1 MAAANKTMVISLGS
15 SRRRKRGEM
24 LFRFESFCQ
33 PGYPAPLAGGG
44 AFRDNVRALLGLAHL
59 EAGGAHGDTKCW
71 SFQLELHRH
80 PPTVV
85 RLFVVEEVVDASPQ
99 RQCLLCR
106 HVGTHRV
113 AAVFLSIPILKTLK
127 PLHAM
132 HQRLAYVHN

>member
-1 MAAANKTMVISLGS
+1 MTANKTTMVISLGS

-59 EAGGAHGDTKCW
+59 EAGGAHGETKCW
-71 SFQLELHRH
+71 SFQLELHRL

-99 RQCLLCR
+99 RQCHLCR

-113 AAVFLSIPILKTLK
+113 AAGFCRS
-127 PLHAM
+127 
-132 HQRLAYVHN
+132 QS